1 MGKLTRR
8 DVVLGAAAGAAMLV
22 DFPTPAILH
31 AQEAVTAKWATATP
45 GFTVVFYDYIR
56 DNKLDQ
62 KYGLRFPEPIL
73 NSSIGTLFN
82 DFVAGSYEL
91 MIASWDP
98 ILVRQQAGV
107 PCQLL
112 CTLMTADMIG
122 IVATKSG
129 PARVAD
135 LKGKTVAAPQQS
147 GVYRMTRAFLK
158 EFDNI
163 DIEAMAQVQNAD
175 NPAQGVTLVIADRAD
190 AAVAWEP
197 MISSGMVRR
206 PDLNVVYNAGEIFR
220 TKTSLDLPYFCVNVR
235 KELLAR
241 APDMTAKLNAMF
253 AECVAGIDANFDQV
267 ADKYA
272 ARALIDASVLKAA
285 KKAGRLR
292 FKYGAAS
299 DPLTQ
304 KTITTASEILVRQG
318 VLTKPADATFFAS

>member
-1 MGKLTRR
+1 MQQLTRR
-8 DVVLGAAAGAAMLV
+8 NVVIGVAASAATLGGMSA
-22 DFPTPAILH
+22 PAILR
-31 AQEAVTAKWATATP
+31 AQETFTAKWATATP
-45 GFTVVFYDYIR
+45 GLTVVFYDYIR
-56 DNKLDQ
+56 ENKLDQ

-98 ILVRQQAGV
+98 ILVRQQSGV

-122 IVATKSG
+122 IVTTKGG
-129 PARVAD
+129 PATVAE
-135 LKGKTVAAPQQS
+135 LKGKTIAAPQQS
-147 GVYRMTRAFLK
+147 GVYRMTRAFIK
-158 EFDNI
+158 EFNGI
-163 DIEAMAQVQNAD
+163 DIEAVAQVQNAD
-175 NPAQGVTLVIADRAD
+175 NPAQGVTLAIADRAD

-197 MISSGMVRR
+197 MISSGMARR
-206 PDLNVVYNAGEIFR
+206 PDLNVIYNAGGIFR
-220 TKTSLDLPYFCVNVR
+220 EKTSLDLPYFCVNVR
-235 KELLAR
+235 KELLDRNPGITAR
-241 APDMTAKLNAMF
+241 LNSMF
-253 AECVAGIDANFDQV
+253 AECVAGIDANFDNV

-272 ARALIDASVLKAA
+272 ARTLVDANVLKAA

-304 KTITTASEILVRQG
+304 KTIIAASEILVRQG
-318 VLTKPADATFFAS
+318 VLPKVADAAFFAS

>member
-8 DVVLGAAAGAAMLV
+8 DVVLGGGTSAGVIAG
-22 DFPTPAILH
+22 FPAPAILR
-31 AQEAVTAKWATATP
+31 AQETVTAKWATATP

-56 DNKLDQ
+56 DNRLDQ

-129 PARVAD
+129 PAGVAD
-135 LKGKTVAAPQQS
+135 LKGKTIAAPQQS

-158 EFDNI
+158 EFDNV
-163 DIEAMAQVQNAD
+163 DIEAVAQVQNAD

-206 PDLNVVYNAGEIFR
+206 PDLKVIYNAGEVFR
-220 TKTSLDLPYFCVNVR
+220 AKTSLDLPYFCVNVR
-235 KELLAR
+235 KELLDR
-241 APDMTAKLNAMF
+241 APGMSTKLNAMF
-253 AECVAGIDANFDQV
+253 AECVAGIEANFDQV

-272 ARALIDASVLKAA
+272 ARALIDADVLKSA
-285 KKAGRLR
+285 KRAGRLR

-299 DPLTQ
+299 NPTTQ
-304 KTITTASEILVRQG
+304 KTITKASEILVRQG
-318 VLTKPADATFFAS
+318 VLTKPADAAFFAS

>member
-1 MGKLTRR
+1 MRKMTRR
-8 DVVLGAAAGAAMLV
+8 DVVLGGAAGAAMLA
-22 DFPTPAILH
+22 DFPAPAILH

-135 LKGKTVAAPQQS
+135 LKGKIVAAPQQS

-158 EFDNI
+158 EFDNV
-163 DIEAMAQVQNAD
+163 DIEAVAQVQNAD

-206 PDLNVVYNAGEIFR
+206 PDLNVIYNAGDVFR
-220 TKTSLDLPYFCVNVR
+220 ARTSLDLPYFCVNVR

-241 APDMTAKLNAMF
+241 APDMAVKLNAMF

-292 FKYGAAS
+292 FKYAAAS

-318 VLTKPADATFFAS
+318 VLTKPADAAFFAR

>member
-1 MGKLTRR
+1 MAKLTRR
-8 DVVLGAAAGAAMLV
+8 SVLLGGVAGAGVIAGL
-22 DFPTPAILH
+22 PAPSIVR
-31 AQEAVTAKWATATP
+31 AEEPFTAKWATATP
-45 GFTVVFYDYIR
+45 GLTVVFYDYIR

-98 ILVRQQAGV
+98 ILVRQQSGV

-129 PARVAD
+129 PASVAD
-135 LKGKTVAAPQQS
+135 LKGKIIAGPQQS
-147 GVYRMTRAFLK
+147 GVYRMTRALIK
-158 EFDNI
+158 EFNNI
-163 DIEAMAQVQNAD
+163 DIEAVGQVQNAD

-206 PDLNVVYNAGEIFR
+206 PDLNMIYNAGGIFR
-220 TKTSLDLPYFCVNVR
+220 EKTSLDLPYFCVNVR

-241 APDMTAKLNAMF
+241 TPGMAAKLNAMF
-253 AECVAGIDANFDQV
+253 AECVAGIDASFDQV

-272 ARALIDASVLKAA
+272 SRTLIDAAVLKSA
-285 KKAGRLR
+285 KQAGRLR
-292 FKYGAAS
+292 FKFGAAS
-299 DPLTQ
+299 DPTTQ
-304 KTITTASEILVRQG
+304 RIITTASEILVRQG
-318 VLTKPADATFFAS
+318 VLQKPADAGFFAS

>member
-1 MGKLTRR
+1 MRNPSRR
-8 DVVLGAAAGAAMLV
+8 DVMIGAAAAAGMAV
-22 DFPTPAILH
+22 PAVVR
-31 AQEAVTAKWATATP
+31 AEEAFTAKWATATP
-45 GFTVVFYDYIR
+45 GLTVVFYDYIR

-62 KYGLRFPEPIL
+62 KYGLRFPEPVL

-98 ILVRQQAGV
+98 VLVRQQSGV

-122 IVATKSG
+122 IVASKGG
-129 PARVAD
+129 PATVAD
-135 LKGKTVAAPQQS
+135 LKGKTVAGPQQS
-147 GVYRMTRAFLK
+147 GVYRMTRAFIK
-158 EFDNI
+158 EFDGI
-163 DIEAMAQVQNAD
+163 DIETAAQVQNAD
-175 NPAQGVTLVIADRAD
+175 NPAQGVSLVIADRAD

-206 PDLNVVYNAGEIFR
+206 PDLDVIYSAGGSFR
-220 TKTSLDLPYFCVNVR
+220 AKTSLDLPYFCVNVR
-235 KELLAR
+235 KELLDRNPGIAAR
-241 APDMTAKLNAMF
+241 LNAMF
-253 AECVAGIDANFDQV
+253 AECVAGIDADFDQV

-272 ARALIDASVLKAA
+272 ARTLIDAAVLKTA

-299 DPLTQ
+299 DPATQ
-304 KTITTASEILVRQG
+304 KTIITASEILVRQG
-318 VLTKPADATFFAS
+318 VVPKAADAAFFAS